1 VKEYKN
7 RFYREWVKKDDLEK
21 FSVSVKDSDLFILCD
36 KDLKAQALNKLE
48 HIRGELEGYIARYEI
63 FGSVLKPYLCQE
75 GSPQIVKDM
84 CAAAALYDVGPMAS
98 VAGVF
103 SKVVGKELLK
113 YSDTVIVENGGDIFA
128 RSEKPIKFALYAGEG
143 SPFSNIVFELNAKDG
158 VGICT
163 SSATVGPSF
172 SFGNAD
178 AVVAIA
184 DDAGVADAAAT
195 HIANRIRL
203 SDDIDKVLRLEKE
216 KGILNAL
223 IACSG
228 DKIGFWGEIEIVR

>member
-1 VKEYKN
+1 MKEYKD
-7 RFYREWVKKDDLEK
+7 RFYRSWIKRDDLK
-21 FSVSVKDSDLFILCD
+21 RFTVSVKDSDLFILCD
-36 KDLKAQALNKLE
+36 KDLEAQALNKLT
-48 HIRGELEGYIARYEI
+48 HIRTELEGHIARHEI
-63 FGSVLKPYLCQE
+63 FGSMLKPCLCRE
-75 GSPQIVKDM
+75 DFPLVVRDM
-84 CAAAALYDVGPMAS
+84 CSASALYDVGPMAS

-103 SKVVGKELLK
+103 SQIVGKELLK

-128 RSEKPIKFALYAGEG
+128 RSEAPLKFALYAGED
-143 SPFSNIVFELNAKDG
+143 SPFSSIIFELNARDG
-158 VGICT
+158 IGICT

-195 HIANRIRL
+195 YVANRIR
-203 SDDIDKVLRLEKE
+203 SAEDIERVLDLEKG
-216 KGILNAL
+216 KGVLKAL

-228 DKIGFWGEIEIVR
+228 DKIGFWGEIGIVR

>member
-7 RFYREWVKKDDLEK
+7 RFYRGWVKRDDLKK
-21 FSVSVKDSDLFILCD
+21 FSVNVKDSDLFILCD
-36 KDLKAQALNKLE
+36 KDLKEQALNKLE
-48 HIRGELEGYIARYEI
+48 HIRTELEGYIARDEI
-63 FGSVLKPYLCQE
+63 FGSILKPYLCRKD
-75 GSPQIVKDM
+75 SPQVVRSM
-84 CAAAALYDVGPMAS
+84 CSASALYDVGPMAS

-103 SKVVGKELLK
+103 SEAIGKELLK
-113 YSDTVIVENGGDIFA
+113 YSDTVVVENGGDIFA

-143 SPFSNIVFELNAKDG
+143 SPFSNVVFEINAVNG
-158 VGICT
+158 IGICT

-195 HIANRIRL
+195 YVANRIK
-203 SDDIDKVLRLEKE
+203 SPDDIDRVLGLEKG
-216 KGILNAL
+216 KGLLKAL

-228 DKIGFWGEIEIVR
+228 DSIGFWGEIEIVR